1 MMIMQSRRKVD
12 WIYEKPLNDT
22 KSSEDYLTGKA
33 VFDLYKNEKNA
44 MRELEDKKV
53 AGSTFIDDDDIS
65 NVFYSFHCFRY
76 SKELMVRVIIQNH

>member
-65 NVFYSFHCFRY
+65 NVFYILLF
-76 SKELMVRVIIQNH
+76 SKLA